1 MPYLHAPAEPGG
13 GNRPD
18 GDLADALRDTMG
30 PSQTGRST
38 GGHEL
43 SAQDTTKPDSGGDRL
58 SALIG
63 PTNDLADE
71 QPRSRIDRILQWV
84 PRVLSSK
91 PHVLVLMALGIYLI
105 VLPILGVT
113 VGASAELIGGNY
125 TNVTSD
131 IGACIA
137 AGGTLHLVGQSRS
150 RRRMDEERLRLAQE
164 THRLLHYVYSDAAR
178 QLGHSAPGGGGQP
191 GPSADAT

>member
-1 MPYLHAPAEPGG
+1 MAPENPTMPQ
-13 GNRPD
+13 
-18 GDLADALRDTMG
+18 
-30 PSQTGRST
+30 S
-38 GGHEL
+38 
-43 SAQDTTKPDSGGDRL
+43 SADRL
-58 SALIG
+58 SALMG

-71 QPRSRIDRILQWV
+71 QPRTRIDRVLQWV

-91 PHVLVLMALGIYLI
+91 PHVLLLIGLGIYLI

-113 VGASAELIGGNY
+113 VSANAELIGGNY

-137 AGGTLHLVGQSRS
+137 AGGTLHLVAQSRK
-150 RRRMDEERLRLAQE
+150 RRRIDEERLRLTEE

-178 QLGHSAPGGGGQP
+178 ELGHPTPATTPSQPPLSGQD
-191 GPSADAT
+191 PSDQ